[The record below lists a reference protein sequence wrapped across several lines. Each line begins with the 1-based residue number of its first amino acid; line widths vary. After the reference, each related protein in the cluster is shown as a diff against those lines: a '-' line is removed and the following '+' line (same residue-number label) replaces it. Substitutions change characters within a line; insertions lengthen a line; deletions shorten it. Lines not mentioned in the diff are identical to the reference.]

1 MGPSYYLKP
10 QVSDN
15 QITSVQPPLCPLTAP
30 MMTAV
35 LKCILFAILL
45 TLATK
50 LSSGATSTASYEE
63 LLQAVKSGKFT
74 VDKASKSKDNSED
87 ILQEL
92 LNKSEFCFVLLHII
106 SLSSRHIGEILG

>member
-1 MGPSYYLKP
+1 
-10 QVSDN
+10 
-15 QITSVQPPLCPLTAP
+15 
-30 MMTAV
+30 MTAV
-35 LKCILFAILL
+35 LKWILFAILL

-74 VDKASKSKDNSED
+74 VDKAIKSKDNSED

-92 LNKSEFCFVLLHII
+92 LNKSEFCCNN
-106 SLSSRHIGEILG
+106 